1 MLQIENPCADFP
13 ASRLRKNSRR
23 RPTPVAK
30 SAFLNLFAGQS
41 PRKRCIAERH
51 GLAVHIRQADDAQ
64 FDLRKII
71 ESITSH
77 EESMAAARIAGA
89 RTA

>member
-1 MLQIENPCADFP
+1 
-13 ASRLRKNSRR
+13 
-23 RPTPVAK
+23 V
-30 SAFLNLFAGQS
+30 
-41 PRKRCIAERH
+41 
-51 GLAVHIRQADDAQ
+51 VHIRQADDAQ

-77 EESMAAARIAGA
+77 GESMAAARIAGA